1 MPGAVTRVSGLTS
14 AGGEVAPAD
23 RRRWLQGFAE
33 VSSQHGAMMRVW
45 TDAGRTDDL
54 LQSSGPGAFDWG
66 RRQMAA
72 SLASRA
78 YGDVDADA
86 VVMLAM
92 VEGFGSRPRS
102 EAELDEIGRASC
114 RERECQYV

>member
-1 MPGAVTRVSGLTS
+1 MTGAVTRVSELTS

-23 RRRWLQGFAE
+23 LRRWLQGFAE

-78 YGDVDADA
+78 YGD
-86 VVMLAM
+86 
-92 VEGFGSRPRS
+92 RS
-102 EAELDEIGRASC
+102 EEHTSELQTLMRISHAFFC
-114 RERECQYV
+114 

>member
-1 MPGAVTRVSGLTS
+1 MTGAVTRVSELTS

-23 RRRWLQGFAE
+23 LRRWLQCFAE

-54 LQSSGPGAFDWG
+54 LQSSGPGAFAWG
-66 RRQMAA
+66 RRQMAE

-78 YGDVDADA
+78 HADDEPDAI
-86 VVMLAM
+86 VMLPI
-92 VEGFGSRPRS
+92 VQGGLVHPTPEGEHRHAPP
-102 EAELDEIGRASC
+102 
-114 RERECQYV
+114 